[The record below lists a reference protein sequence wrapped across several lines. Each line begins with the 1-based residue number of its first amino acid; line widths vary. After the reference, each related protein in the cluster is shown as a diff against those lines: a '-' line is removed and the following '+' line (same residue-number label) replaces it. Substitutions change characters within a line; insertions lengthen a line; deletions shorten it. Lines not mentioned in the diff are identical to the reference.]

1 MTIWEC
7 VKCQPNTQSHSFT
20 ISNRHPASSIETRT
34 ARLEYAV
41 APAEGEGGTETDD
54 LIESSIIT
62 DLTDCNARPNSSE
75 RVSERLVESEWPL
88 AVRDRSITVRDWNN
102 TPLMENVVGLPI
114 DPVQCSPVNGLSL
127 RSSIRWCCRGRGI
140 HCELPNDEQAHLC
153 RDIDVSGY

>member
-1 MTIWEC
+1 MSTKHTI
-7 VKCQPNTQSHSFT
+7 TQFHDIQQT
-20 ISNRHPASSIETRT
+20 YPASSIETLT

-41 APAEGEGGTETDD
+41 APAEGGTETDD

-140 HCELPNDEQAHLC
+140 HCELPNDDQAHLC
-153 RDIDVSGY
+153 REIDGASRATE